1 MSYSKRTISL
11 MLTIVS
17 LGLVSCGNDDEESNE
32 SPSITNNDSTG
43 IVKLAFHIIAC
54 DEKAID
60 SIEYITIKSI
70 AINEVTGKNT
80 LEVLSDSVSLKG
92 KSLNDTI
99 SLQKLLTMP
108 PVESYSCSIKYSRA
122 FRVSSESKEYKK
134 EEHHLNYSLRTS
146 DQGFVG
152 GKDYNVYLNVYGN
165 RNFQI
170 NVK

>member
-1 MSYSKRTISL
+1 MSYLKWTLFI

-17 LGLVSCGNDDEESNE
+17 LGLFSCGDDSEDNNE
-32 SPSITNNDSTG
+32 SPSITNNDNAGT
-43 IVKLAFHIIAC
+43 VKLAFHIIAC

-80 LEVLSDSVSLKG
+80 QEVLSDSVSLKG

-99 SLQKLLTMP
+99 SLQKSLTMP
-108 PVESYSCSIKYSRA
+108 PAESYSCSIKYSRA
-122 FRVSSESKEYKK
+122 FRLSSESKEYKK
-134 EEHHLNYSLRTS
+134 EELRVIYSLGMYN
-146 DQGFVG
+146 QKFVA
-152 GKDYNVYLNVYGN
+152 GKEYNVYLNVYGN